1 MKRKGRRWRPTPPPT
16 GTVGHDSSAGCR
28 GFPVGVAGVKRARV
42 YQISSADDFPQPAA
56 VLAMG
61 SIWRLDDIKEWA
73 QRKGRILNVDALSP
87 DPVRGDDGP
96 GSSTVQREP

>member
-1 MKRKGRRWRPTPPPT
+1 MLAIVETL
-16 GTVGHDSSAGCR
+16 VGSYELTQLL
-28 GFPVGVAGVKRARV
+28 GVKRARV

-87 DPVRGDDGP
+87 DPSGATTARVVPRCK
-96 GSSTVQREP
+96 GSPNVGGRR

>member
-1 MKRKGRRWRPTPPPT
+1 MEFEPGIHVSMLAIVETL
-16 GTVGHDSSAGCR
+16 VGSYELTQLL
-28 GFPVGVAGVKRARV
+28 GVKRARV

-73 QRKGRILNVDALSP
+73 RRKGRILNVDALSP

>member
-1 MKRKGRRWRPTPPPT
+1 
-16 GTVGHDSSAGCR
+16 
-28 GFPVGVAGVKRARV
+28 
-42 YQISSADDFPQPAA
+42 
-56 VLAMG
+56 MG
-61 SIWRLDDIKEWA
+61 IIWRLDDIKEWA